1 MTRTC
6 CIVNDNIVILQDETL
21 LIVNSTSFS
30 ASPTHLILIGL
41 FCIAVMLKS
50 WPNVWNRSLCYRMFC
65 FFSFQLS
72 FLLIIS
78 NLLNLNGFLGQT
90 NFALQF

>member
-6 CIVNDNIVILQDETL
+6 SVVNDSIVILEDETL
-21 LIVNSTSFS
+21 LIVNSTSFT

-41 FCIAVMLKS
+41 FCVAVMLKT
-50 WPNVWNRSLCYRMFC
+50 WPNVWNRSLCYRMFG